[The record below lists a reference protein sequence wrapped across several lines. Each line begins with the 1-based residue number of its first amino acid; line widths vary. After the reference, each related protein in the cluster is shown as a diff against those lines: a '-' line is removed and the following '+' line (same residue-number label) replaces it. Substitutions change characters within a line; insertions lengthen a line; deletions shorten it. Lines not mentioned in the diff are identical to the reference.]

1 MRNKGLFKAFFT
13 PRFHFIWGK
22 ATPVS
27 ISAEFTLSQC
37 RIGWCKCWNNIQI
50 HLLFVDII
58 IYYLPLDTREHA
70 REYISDQ
77 KKDDKII
84 KTKQKEVK

>member
-1 MRNKGLFKAFFT
+1 MRNKGLFKAFFS
-13 PRFHFIWGK
+13 PSFRFIWGK

-37 RIGWCKCWNNIQI
+37 RVGWCKLWNNIQI

-58 IYYLPLDTREHA
+58 IDYLRLDTREHA
-70 REYISDQ
+70 REYINGEKEDEKML
-77 KKDDKII
+77 KKD
-84 KTKQKEVK
+84 